1 MAAIKTDGTF
11 TTATLCSPY
20 RITLP
25 IERDITA
32 KIVEQDFMVAY
43 GSYTPLALDTAH
55 PTVTTAYLVKEA
67 GHTQIGNG
75 IIQFTRV
82 YATIPANRD
91 DYDTFTYTFPGLY
104 STGDGNPPY
113 NQYWESVTGEGR
125 DPFPDTVTSRVKNEY
140 FLCATGQT
148 YTTPSAIPVI
158 QGQEFALDSNA
169 NARMY
174 YLLPEGEFVGD
185 STPTREAWETLAA
198 GGTGL
203 GSGAAAGEFIPED
216 SKLENY
222 MGNIWVRKTRYIKAQ

>member
-55 PTVTTAYLVKEA
+55 ATVGTAYLVRESSP
-67 GHTQIGNG
+67 TQVGNG

-82 YATIPANRD
+82 YATVPASRD
-91 DYDTFTYTFPGLY
+91 EFESFSYTFPGLW
-104 STGDGNPPY
+104 STDGNPPY
-113 NQYWESVTGEGR
+113 NQYWTSGADGGR
-125 DPFPDTVTSRVKNEY
+125 DPFSDKVVSRLRYEY
-140 FLCATGQT
+140 FHCKTGAT
-148 YTTPSAIPVI
+148 YETPDEIPVL
-158 QGQEFALDSNA
+158 QGLEISLTTNA
-169 NARMY
+169 DARME
-174 YLLPEGEFVGD
+174 YLLPEGEFAADTVP
-185 STPTREAWETLAA
+185 SREDWETLAA

-203 GSGAAAGEFIPED
+203 GTGANDGEFIAED
-216 SKLENY
+216 STIEPY
-222 MGNIWVRKTRYIKAQ
+222 MGNIWCRITRYIKAK